1 MAPGSLRNNLV
12 RRSVATAPVRVADVG
27 GWTDTWFGSPG
38 QVCNL
43 AVGPGVVVE
52 ASLVPAPIGAA
63 GLPLR
68 ILAPLLGEDYRCGPS
83 AEWGW
88 RQPVPNRQP
97 LLEHAAASVLEA
109 VDIPAGLSVEVAI
122 SSAVPA
128 GASLGTSGAVVVA
141 LLGAL
146 DGLFDRPRSAAEVA
160 AAAHAVETTRA
171 GRESGV
177 QDQWAAALG
186 GAALLAIG
194 PYPEVR
200 HQPLE
205 LSPEVEA
212 EIGERLVT
220 VVFGPHDSSAVHA
233 SVIDAMVGCGGPQ
246 HDQARAVLRHLSAL
260 ATDAAD
266 ALRVGDV
273 DTWAAVLTASTEGQ
287 RSLHPSL
294 VGPGHTA
301 AIAVARQH
309 GATGWKVNGAGGD
322 GGSLTV
328 VAANPEA
335 ATRLAA
341 SLARV
346 DQSWHVVDLTPAP
359 APGLT
364 RL

>member
-1 MAPGSLRNNLV
+1 MAPGPIGNNVV

-52 ASLVPAPIGAA
+52 ASLVA
-63 GLPLR
+63 GPTDTADRPLR
-68 ILAPLLGEDYRCGPS
+68 IVAPMLGEDYRCGPS
-83 AEWGW
+83 AEQGW
-88 RQPVPNRQP
+88 LRPVPNRQP
-97 LLEHAAASVLEA
+97 LLEHAAASALEA
-109 VDIPAGLSVEVAI
+109 VEIPVGLSVDLRI

-146 DGLFDRPRSAAEVA
+146 DGLFDRSRSAAEVA

-177 QDQWAAALG
+177 QDHWAAAMG

-194 PYPEVR
+194 PYPDVR
-200 HQPLE
+200 HQPVE

-212 EIGERLVT
+212 EIGQRLVT
-220 VVFGPHDSSAVHA
+220 VVFGTHDSSAVHA
-233 SVIDAMVGCGGPQ
+233 SVIHAMVGCGGPE
-246 HDQARAVLRHLSAL
+246 HDQARAALSHLSAL
-260 ATDAAD
+260 ATDAAA
-266 ALRVGDV
+266 ALRAGDI

-294 VGPGHTA
+294 VGPAHAA
-301 AIAVARQH
+301 AIEVAREH

-328 VAANPEA
+328 VAADSV
-335 ATRLAA
+335 AA
-341 SLARV
+341 SRMAAALARV
-346 DQSWHVVDLTPAP
+346 DQTWQLADLTPAP
-359 APGLT
+359 GLH
-364 RL
+364 RF

>member
-1 MAPGSLRNNLV
+1 MV
-12 RRSVATAPVRVADVG
+12 RRSVAIAPVRVADVG

-52 ASLVPAPIGAA
+52 ASLVAAPIGVP

-68 ILAPLLGEDYRCGPS
+68 IIAPLLGEDFRCGPS
-83 AEWGW
+83 AERGW
-88 RQPVPNRQP
+88 LRPVPNRQP

-109 VDIPAGLSVEVAI
+109 VTIPPGLSVDVAI

-128 GASLGTSGAVVVA
+128 GASLGTSAAVVVA

-146 DGLFDRPRSAAEVA
+146 DGLFDRSRPADELAR
-160 AAAHAVETTRA
+160 AAHAVETTRA

-177 QDQWAAALG
+177 ADHWAAAMG

-194 PYPEVR
+194 PYPDVR
-200 HQPLE
+200 HQSIGC
-205 LSPEVEA
+205 SPEVQA
-212 EIGERLVT
+212 EIGARLVT
-220 VVFGPHDSSAVHA
+220 VVFGPHDSSAVHG
-233 SVIDAMVGCGGPQ
+233 SVIDAMIGCGGPQ
-246 HDQARAVLRHLSAL
+246 HDQARSALRHLSAL
-260 ATDAAD
+260 AADAAD
-266 ALRVGDV
+266 ALRARDV

-294 VGPGHTA
+294 VGPAHAA
-301 AIAVARQH
+301 AIAVARQY

-328 VAANPEA
+328 VAADVA
-335 ATRLAA
+335 AAARLAA
-341 SLARV
+341 SLAQM
-346 DQSWHVVDLTPAP
+346 DESWHVVDLTPAP
-359 APGLT
+359 GL
-364 RL
+364 RRF